1 MIEVALLAI
10 AVLVLFLTLGVPLPY
25 CFGGA
30 LMVFELVGVSWLA
43 AAFDIPSSWLMAD
56 GSTLLVAAEML
67 LGVATIVTTL
77 VLSIWWLKNRYL
89 GGALQAL

>member
-30 LMVFELVGVSWLA
+30 LMV
-43 AAFDIPSSWLMAD
+43 M
-56 GSTLLVAAEML
+56 
-67 LGVATIVTTL
+67 
-77 VLSIWWLKNRYL
+77 WWQYT
-89 GGALQAL
+89 